1 MSYLMPVLSFEL
13 ETHNQTF
20 IGEYHWRIG
29 DEVYKFDVHQER
41 ATFPKRIA
49 FNGATYV
56 AEDRFHLSA
65 NGNIKIFYRAVRL
78 PATHQV
84 ATDDYFVAPTRTSS
98 NLKSNWKK
106 LKITPDNTYF
116 ILSPTVN
123 EHIKES
129 SFVTSR

>member
-1 MSYLMPVLSFEL
+1 MPVLSFEL
-13 ETHNQTF
+13 ETHNLTF

-49 FNGATYV
+49 FNGGTYV

-84 ATDDYFVAPTRTSS
+84 ATEEKAEEV
-98 NLKSNWKK
+98 
-106 LKITPDNTYF
+106 
-116 ILSPTVN
+116 
-123 EHIKES
+123 
-129 SFVTSR
+129 

>member
-1 MSYLMPVLSFEL
+1 MPALSFVL

-29 DEVYKFDVHQER
+29 DKVYKFDVHQER
-41 ATFPKRIA
+41 ATFPERIA
-49 FNGATYV
+49 FNGATYF
-56 AEDRFHLSA
+56 AEGKFHLTA
-65 NGNIKIFYRAVRL
+65 NGNFRILYTAVRHS
-78 PATHQV
+78 ATHQV

-123 EHIKES
+123 EHSKKS